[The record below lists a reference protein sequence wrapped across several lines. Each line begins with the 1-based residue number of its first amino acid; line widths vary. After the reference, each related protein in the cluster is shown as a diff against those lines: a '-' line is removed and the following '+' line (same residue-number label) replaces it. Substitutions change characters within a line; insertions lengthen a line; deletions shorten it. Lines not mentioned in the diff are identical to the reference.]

1 MHDSEPSGPTC
12 SGRRLFLDEALDRT
26 SIAPQGED
34 ISADELMRWY
44 RAMRLARTFETRL
57 ARIYRQGGKVEGAVY
72 LGMGHEA
79 TSVGVASLLRDGDY
93 WSTVAR
99 NLSAWFLRGVEPK
112 AVMAR
117 WFGRDE
123 APQRGR
129 DLGLFLADLQ
139 GVGLAPYNNGS
150 MASWLPSGAGFAWSL
165 KRKGAGNVYVAM
177 TGDGA
182 TSPGDFYEG
191 LSIAAIHRLP
201 LVVIVENNCYA
212 YSTPQDK
219 QMPVANVADRA
230 AAFNIPSSIGFGSDV
245 FEVRRLAAEAI
256 DRAREG
262 GGPTLVE
269 LKCFRQRG
277 HGEHDDMKYVDPDLR
292 RFWEARDPIALF
304 TDYLITSG
312 SLAPSEIE
320 RVDAECSAI
329 VEAAVDYAD
338 SVPFPEASSVAE
350 GVFR

>member
-1 MHDSEPSGPTC
+1 MRDGDASGLTATG
-12 SGRRLFLDEALDRT
+12 SAFLDPRLDRT
-26 SIAPQGED
+26 AIAPQDED
-34 ISADELMRWY
+34 ISAHEMVRWY
-44 RAMRLARTFETRL
+44 RSMRLARSFESRL
-57 ARIYRQGGKVEGAVY
+57 ARIYRQGGKIEGAVY
-72 LGMGHEA
+72 LGTGHEA

-112 AVMAR
+112 TVMAR

-123 APQRGR
+123 PPQRGR
-129 DLGLFLADLQ
+129 DLGLFLADLG

-165 KRKGAGNVYVAM
+165 KRKGRGGVYIAM

-201 LVVIVENNCYA
+201 LVVVVENNCFA
-212 YSTPQDK
+212 YSTPADK

-230 AAFNIPSSIGFGSDV
+230 AAFGIPASIGFGSDV
-245 FEVRRLAAEAI
+245 FEVRRLAREAI
-256 DRAREG
+256 DRARAG
-262 GGPTLVE
+262 GGPSIVE

-277 HGEHDDMKYVDPDLR
+277 HGEHDDMKYVDAALR
-292 RFWEARDPIALF
+292 AFWEARDPLTLF
-304 TDYLITSG
+304 SQYLITSG
-312 SLAPSEIE
+312 TLTQHDMSRIDE
-320 RVDAECSAI
+320 ECDDL
-329 VEAAVDYAD
+329 VEAAVAYAD
-338 SVPFPEASSVAE
+338 SVPFPAASSVGQ
-350 GVFR
+350 GVFS